1 MDGSRVQ
8 VRRARTG
15 DAGAVAGL
23 AGELA
28 QSFPFS
34 REQFDL
40 AYPAL
45 VASQD
50 ACLLVA
56 AEDGECLG
64 YVLGFRHLTFYA
76 NGPVGW
82 VEEILVRPECRG
94 RGLGRALMS
103 AFERWAAGH
112 ELHAGCA
119 RHPPGRP
126 LLPGPG
132 LPGLRG
138 LLAQGPPVS
147 GAVTGGP
154 VCGRWRWLPSR
165 AASVNPHGRPGHPQ
179 SLSPPGAAGS

>member
-1 MDGSRVQ
+1 MTARYSRPALGDHDRVDGSPVQ
-8 VRRARTG
+8 VRRARPG

-34 REQFDL
+34 RDQFDL

-82 VEEILVRPECRG
+82 VEEILVRPQCRG

-103 AFERWAAGH
+103 AFERWASEHDCTLVA
-112 ELHAGCA
+112 
-119 RHPPGRP
+119 
-126 LLPGPG
+126 
-132 LPGLRG
+132 
-138 LLAQGPPVS
+138 LA
-147 GAVTGGP
+147 T
-154 VCGRWRWLPSR
+154 RR
-165 AASVNPHGRPGHPQ
+165 AAPFYWALGYQDS
-179 SLSPPGAAGS
+179 AAYLRKVLQYQAP

>member
-1 MDGSRVQ
+1 MTARYSRPALGDHDRVDGSRVQ

-34 REQFDL
+34 RDQFDL

-112 ELHAGCA
+112 GCTLVA
-119 RHPPGRP
+119 
-126 LLPGPG
+126 
-132 LPGLRG
+132 
-138 LLAQGPPVS
+138 LA
-147 GAVTGGP
+147 T
-154 VCGRWRWLPSR
+154 RR
-165 AASVNPHGRPGHPQ
+165 AAPFYRALGYEDS
-179 SLSPPGAAGS
+179 AAYLRKVLQYQAP

>member
-1 MDGSRVQ
+1 VDGSRVQ

-34 REQFDL
+34 RDQFDL

-112 ELHAGCA
+112 GCTLVA
-119 RHPPGRP
+119 
-126 LLPGPG
+126 
-132 LPGLRG
+132 
-138 LLAQGPPVS
+138 LA
-147 GAVTGGP
+147 T
-154 VCGRWRWLPSR
+154 RR
-165 AASVNPHGRPGHPQ
+165 AAPFYRALGYEDS
-179 SLSPPGAAGS
+179 AAYLRKVLQYQAP

>member
-103 AFERWAAGH
+103 AFERWATEHDCTLVA
-112 ELHAGCA
+112 
-119 RHPPGRP
+119 
-126 LLPGPG
+126 
-132 LPGLRG
+132 
-138 LLAQGPPVS
+138 LA
-147 GAVTGGP
+147 T
-154 VCGRWRWLPSR
+154 RR
-165 AASVNPHGRPGHPQ
+165 AAPFYRALGYQDS
-179 SLSPPGAAGS
+179 AAYLRKVLQYQAP